1 MTHDPAPPDPLL
13 AVRDLRKLFPARP
26 TARRSRSQGAVR
38 AVDGISFDLRPGGT
52 LGIVGESGSGKTTTG
67 RLVARLEQPTS
78 GSIRFAGTEIGA
90 LSRKEMRPLRRQIQM
105 VFQDPYGSLNPRQT
119 VGAALATPLRAHAL
133 VPAGGAG
140 RRVREVLELV
150 GLDPRH
156 VDRYPA
162 DLSGGQ
168 RQRVAVARALA
179 VEPRLVVAD
188 EPVSALDVSVQA
200 QVVNLLQDLRREL
213 GVAFLLISHDL
224 AVVRHFCDDV
234 AVMYLGRIVETADRD
249 SLYARPLHPYTQAL
263 MSAVPDV
270 RRGASGERRHRIRLP
285 GEPPSP
291 VSPPSGCRFRT
302 RCWRAQE
309 VCAQVDPPL
318 LEITPT
324 HRVAC
329 HFAGEFG
336 AVPADREGAPGR
348 PG

>member
-1 MTHDPAPPDPLL
+1 MTPDPASREALL
-13 AVRDLRKLFPARP
+13 AVRDLRKLFLPRP
-26 TARRSRSQGAVR
+26 TARHPRSPGPVR
-38 AVDGISFDLRPGGT
+38 AVDGISFDLQPGGT
-52 LGIVGESGSGKTTTG
+52 LGLVGESGSGKSTTG

-78 GSIRFAGTEIGA
+78 GSIRFAGTEIAELG
-90 LSRKEMRPLRRQIQM
+90 RKEMRPLRRQIQM
-105 VFQDPYGSLNPRQT
+105 VFQNPYGSLNPRQP
-119 VGAALATPLRAHAL
+119 VGTALATPLRAHRL
-133 VPAGGAG
+133 VPADGVGQ
-140 RRVREVLELV
+140 RVRELLELV
-150 GLDPRH
+150 GLDPGH
-156 VDRYPA
+156 VDRYPGE
-162 DLSGGQ
+162 LSGGQ

-200 QVVNLLQDLRREL
+200 QVVNLLQDLRHEL

-234 AVMYLGRIVETADRD
+234 AVMYLGRIVEIADRD

-270 RRGASGERRHRIRLP
+270 RRAASGERRSRIRLP

-291 VSPPSGCRFRT
+291 AAPPSGCRFRT

-329 HFAGEFG
+329 HFAGEYG
-336 AVPADREGAPGR
+336 AVPADRERASGGPG
-348 PG
+348 